1 MKKFKVNI
9 MKWLGMYDR
18 MVQLELEIAHLQS
31 KIDDQ
36 EMSIDSLESD
46 MGEKVESYEI
56 NDYVEIDMDNHIYE
70 IEEIIEDWSRGSLS
84 GILDERMD
92 ILLEKLANE
101 DTIREIVSREL
112 DNHPLLDSINNDTE
126 NTTWDMNEI
135 VQEVLSELVE
145 RLS

>member
-31 KIDDQ
+31 KVDDQ

>member
-31 KIDDQ
+31 KVDDQ

-46 MGEKVESYEI
+46 MGDKVASWEVQE
-56 NDYVEIDMDNHIYE
+56 NVEIDLYDYSYT
-70 IEEIIEDWSRGSLS
+70 IEEMMDDWSRDNLS

-92 ILLEKLANE
+92 ILVEKLANE
-101 DTIREIVSREL
+101 DTIREIVCREL
-112 DNHPLLDSINNDTE
+112 DNHPLLDDTNDDTE

>member
-1 MKKFKVNI
+1 MKKFKANI

-18 MVQLELEIAHLQS
+18 VVQLELEIAHLQS
-31 KIDDQ
+31 KVDDQ

-46 MGEKVESYEI
+46 MSEKVESYEI
-56 NDYVEIDMDNHIYE
+56 NEYVEIDMNDHIYE
-70 IEEIIEDWSRGSLS
+70 IEEILEDWSRDTLS
-84 GILDERMD
+84 SILDERMD
-92 ILLEKLANE
+92 ILVEKLANE
-101 DTIREIVSREL
+101 DTIREIVCREV
-112 DNHPLLDSINNDTE
+112 DNHPLLEDTNDDTE